1 MSLFM
6 ELKRRNVFKVG
17 AAYLV
22 VGWVIIEVAS
32 TVAPQLNLPEWAPR
46 LITFIILLGF
56 PIALVLAWVFD
67 MTPDGVQVTTG
78 RTGNKR
84 FYAVAAALAVA
95 VVLWFLRDDLQ
106 VPGAPAAGAMPSIA
120 VLPFAV
126 LSRDPDTVGLAGG
139 LHDTLI
145 TQLSRLRKLE
155 VRSRTSVMR
164 YQDWTGGL
172 RTIADELGVSVI
184 LEGSV
189 QRLGN
194 RTVVNAQLIDAR
206 TDAHVW
212 ADTFDLTNDD
222 LFALQAEIAQR
233 VVAALQIALTAD
245 ERASLTT
252 APTEDQ
258 EAYALYLQ
266 GLHFLYAGDGAGE
279 AERDEGYARAVEV
292 LEAAVERDPRFAL
305 AWAMLART
313 YATYAW
319 NSALVDYR
327 EMSAKARRAAEEAV
341 ALGNHLPE
349 ARYARGIVALQL
361 DFDFSRAEREIRAAI
376 EGMPS
381 NAEMHSR
388 LGLTLTYLGRWNDGV
403 AAARRATE
411 LEPTSLGLM
420 RALREPLMGQQAW
433 SELRDLSRRLAAMNP
448 GSYVDARL
456 LPEVESML
464 AGDLAPM
471 AVFLRTAAGGYRSN
485 SALTADL
492 VTLAA
497 AQGDWDGALAV
508 MDAAGPEARPDPAG
522 ITRARVL
529 LAAGR
534 TEEARLVLEG
544 ARDFFLGRLQAD
556 RDPFV
561 EATMRAHLAW
571 VLAHLGDVAGAQE
584 NIARAD
590 ALWGYAR
597 EPADGG
603 RVARDIAVAHLALG
617 EFDAAVAQ
625 LRPLVERPSYFP
637 AQRLWLM
644 PDLAPLHAYEP
655 FLALMRSHGVDVS
668 RSPFVAHAILGAPPR
683 P

>member
-1 MSLFM
+1 MSLFD

-46 LITFIILLGF
+46 LITFIIMLGF
-56 PIALVLAWVFD
+56 PIALVLAWIFD
-67 MTPDGVQVTTG
+67 MTPEGVRVTEG
-78 RTGNKR
+78 RTGSTR
-84 FYAVAAALAVA
+84 FYAVVGVFVVAAMA
-95 VVLWFLRDDLQ
+95 WFLYKPVDQ
-106 VPGAPAAGAMPSIA
+106 SAIPVAGAPSSLA

-126 LSRDPDTVGLAGG
+126 LSQDPDTVGLAGG

-145 TQLSRLRKLE
+145 TQLSRLHGLE

-172 RTIADELGVSVI
+172 RMIAEELGVSVI

-206 TDAHVW
+206 SDAHIW
-212 ADTFDLTNDD
+212 AETFDLTNDD

-233 VVAALQIALTAD
+233 VAAALQVALTPS
-245 ERASLTT
+245 ERSTLTT
-252 APTEDQ
+252 APTEDS

-266 GLHFLYAGDGAGE
+266 GLRFLYAGE
-279 AERDEGYARAVEV
+279 NLPEVQREENHARAVEV
-292 LEAAVERDPRFAL
+292 FEAAVARDPEFAL

-313 YATYAW
+313 YATRAW
-319 NSALVDYR
+319 GSALVDYR
-327 EMSAKARRAAEEAV
+327 EMSTLARRAAEEAV
-341 ALGNHLPE
+341 ALGSDLAE

-361 DFDFSRAEREIRAAI
+361 DFDFERAAREIRAAI

-381 NAEMHSR
+381 SAEMHSR
-388 LGLTLTYLGRWNDGV
+388 LGLTLIYLRRWDDGV
-403 AAARRATE
+403 AAARRAHE
-411 LEPTSLGLM
+411 LDPTSISLM
-420 RALREPLMGQQAW
+420 RGLRETLMGRQAW
-433 SELRDLSRRLAAMNP
+433 GEIRELSRRVATMNP
-448 GSYVDARL
+448 GSYDDARL
-456 LPEVESML
+456 SPEIESML

-471 AVFLRTAAGGYRSN
+471 AVFLRGAVDGFRPNPT
-485 SALTADL
+485 LTEDRML
-492 VTLAA
+492 LAA
-497 AQGDWDGALAV
+497 SQGNWGEAV
-508 MDAAGPEARPDPAG
+508 SIIDAAGPDAQPDEAG
-522 ITRARVL
+522 LTRAWAL
-529 LAAGR
+529 LHAGR
-534 TEEARLVLEG
+534 DEEARVALEG
-544 ARDFFLGRLQAD
+544 VRDWLQGRLLDD
-556 RDPFV
+556 RDPYV
-561 EATMRAHLAW
+561 EAMMRAALARIQ
-571 VLAHLGDVAGAQE
+571 ANLGEAGDARR

-590 ALWGYAR
+590 AIWGYQR

-603 RVARDIAVAHLALG
+603 RVAREIAVAHLALG

-644 PDLAPLHAYEP
+644 ADLAPLHRHAP
-655 FLALMRSHGVDVS
+655 FLALMRAHGVDVT
-668 RSPFVAHAILGAPPR
+668 RSPFAAMLAVGGD
-683 P
+683 

>member
-1 MSLFM
+1 MSLFN

-67 MTPDGVQVTTG
+67 MTPDGVQVTAG

-84 FYAVAAALAVA
+84 FYAVVATLAV
-95 VVLWFLRDDLQ
+95 VTVLWFLRDEM
-106 VPGAPAAGAMPSIA
+106 PGSRTPVVDATPSIA

-126 LSRDPDTVGLAGG
+126 LSQDPDTVGLAGG

-145 TQLSRLRKLE
+145 TQLSRLRGLE

-172 RTIADELGVSVI
+172 RMIADELGVSVI

-212 ADTFDLTNDD
+212 AETFDLTNDD
-222 LFALQAEIAQR
+222 LFALQADIAQR
-233 VVAALQIALTAD
+233 VVAELEIALTTD
-245 ERASLTT
+245 ERAALTT

-258 EAYALYLQ
+258 EAYALYVQ
-266 GLHFLYAGDGAGE
+266 GLRFLYAGEYAEE
-279 AERDEGYARAVEV
+279 AEREEHHARAVEV
-292 LEAAVERDPRFAL
+292 LEAAVARDPGFAL

-313 YATYAW
+313 YATIAW
-319 NSALVDYR
+319 GSPIADYR
-327 EMSAKARRAAEEAV
+327 EMSRKARRAAEEAV
-341 ALGNHLPE
+341 ALGSHLAE

-361 DFDFSRAEREIRAAI
+361 DFDFQRAEREIRAAI

-381 NAEMHSR
+381 SAEMHSR
-388 LGLTLTYLGRWNDGV
+388 LGLTLMYLRRWNEGV
-403 AAARRATE
+403 VASRRATE
-411 LEPTSLGLM
+411 LDPNSLGMM
-420 RALREPLMGQQAW
+420 RGLHESLMGQQAW
-433 SELRDLSRRLAAMNP
+433 DEIRDLSRRLAAMNP

-456 LPEVESML
+456 LPDLESIVV
-464 AGDLAPM
+464 GDLTPM
-471 AVFLRTAAGGYRSN
+471 AVFLRSAAEGYRPN
-485 SALTADL
+485 AALTTDR
-492 VTLAA
+492 VILAVS
-497 AQGDWDGALAV
+497 QGDWDGAVVV
-508 MDAAGPEARPDPAG
+508 MDAAGPDAQPDPAG
-522 ITRARVL
+522 LARARVL
-529 LAAGR
+529 LGAGR
-534 TEEARLVLEG
+534 TDDARVALEG
-544 ARDFFLGRLQAD
+544 ARDFIQGRLRAD
-556 RDPFV
+556 RDPFI
-561 EATMRAHLAW
+561 EATMRAELAW
-571 VLAHLGDVAGAQE
+571 VLAHLGDAAGAHE

-603 RVARDIAVAHLALG
+603 RVARQIAVAHLALD

-625 LRPLVERPSYFP
+625 LRPLIERPSYFP

-644 PDLAPLHAYEP
+644 VDLAPLHAYEP
-655 FLALMRSHGVDVS
+655 FLELMQTHGVDVT
-668 RSPFVAHAILGAPPR
+668 RPPFAGMKSVTATD
-683 P
+683 